1 MVLAHRLYKSI
12 NDKRHSQLR
21 EEIMEALKAS
31 VSFVGAGINFLAFK
45 LKLNSYFSQ
54 KFWYYIFNTA
64 LVDDDD
70 FVDGKN
76 KTEVIIFMSL

>member
-1 MVLAHRLYKSI
+1 LVLAHRLYKSI

>member
-1 MVLAHRLYKSI
+1 MIK
-12 NDKRHSQLR
+12 HSQLR

>member
-1 MVLAHRLYKSI
+1 MIKTFS
-12 NDKRHSQLR
+12 LR

-54 KFWYYIFNTA
+54 KFWYYILTQHSLTTTILLTA
-64 LVDDDD
+64 
-70 FVDGKN
+70 
-76 KTEVIIFMSL
+76 KTKQKLLFLCLYKTLFK

>member
-1 MVLAHRLYKSI
+1 MIK
-12 NDKRHSQLR
+12 HSQLR

-45 LKLNSYFSQ
+45 LKLNSYFFK